1 MDENNINE
9 NVNETVETNESV
21 ETEAQGTT
29 EPQVEETPEPQVQ
42 SVPEPT
48 PEPQVQQ
55 GYNQA
60 EYNQTAQTT
69 KQSNPDG
76 KATASMV
83 CGIISVIPC
92 CWGIVTLVLG
102 IIAVVM
108 ANQYTQMTGDTENS
122 KAKAG
127 KICGIIG
134 IVGSAIGTIY
144 ALVLLANG
152 GLSNLNF

>member
-1 MDENNINE
+1 MDENNTNDKKIDEIQNGTD
-9 NVNETVETNESV
+9 ETTSTPEQSV
-21 ETEAQGTT
+21 E
-29 EPQVEETPEPQVQ
+29 PEQDYA
-42 SVPEPT
+42 SYT
-48 PEPQVQQ
+48 QQ
-55 GYNQA
+55 GYEQQNTPKT
-60 EYNQTAQTT
+60 N
-69 KQSNPDG
+69 SDG

-108 ANQYTQMTGDTENS
+108 ASTYVKETGDINNS

-134 IVGSAIGTIY
+134 IVGSVIGLIY
-144 ALVLLANG
+144 VVVLLASGSFNG
-152 GLSNLNF
+152 FNFNY

>member
-1 MDENNINE
+1 MDENKINE
-9 NVNETVETNESV
+9 NTVDEISNGKAENVETP
-21 ETEAQGTT
+21 
-29 EPQVEETPEPQVQ
+29 EPEVTPEPQVETEQAYSSYAQ
-42 SVPEPT
+42 STVE
-48 PEPQVQQ
+48 EPQ
-55 GYNQA
+55 N
-60 EYNQTAQTT
+60 TAQPKTE
-69 KQSNPDG
+69 G

-108 ANQYTQMTGDTENS
+108 ASAYVNETGDVDNS

-134 IVGSAIGTIY
+134 IVGSVIGLICVF
-144 ALVLLANG
+144 VLLANG
-152 GLSNLNF
+152 GFSNFNINY